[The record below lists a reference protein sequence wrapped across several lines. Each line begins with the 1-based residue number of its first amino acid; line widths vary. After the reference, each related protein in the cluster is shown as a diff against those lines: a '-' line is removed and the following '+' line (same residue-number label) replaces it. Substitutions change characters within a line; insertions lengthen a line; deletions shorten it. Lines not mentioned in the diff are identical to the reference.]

1 MKKVV
6 KKPTFFTQLVYDV
19 IKEALEEEN
28 DMIIRYTTKA
38 WQDRLTGRLVTHNGL
53 ALLILTT
60 QEEQL
65 DSFDWEEVTCVA
77 LDFHP

>member
-1 MKKVV
+1 MMSSKR
-6 KKPTFFTQLVYDV
+6 PWG
-19 IKEALEEEN
+19 LEEEN

-38 WQDRLTGRLVTHNGL
+38 WQDRLTRRLVTHTSDPHNGL
-53 ALLILTT
+53 ASLILTT

-65 DSFDWEEVTCVA
+65 DSVDWEEATCVA